1 MLLFKF
7 LLFLLLVQN
16 YPATGKEY
24 ESGLERYE
32 NGQISEALDIWLGA
46 FNTYKDTDDIDPRI
60 GWKFGEV
67 VAEHTMTRL
76 YEVATMI
83 YYWSLTAEGKEVQP
97 FLTEAVLQSQVVF
110 DSFDI
115 NKVEKRSRRD
125 PVGMAGD
132 LLMQWKQMD
141 PTPGTVIN
149 ERLIEHWQRV
159 VHAKKHFNKAK
170 NTIYGTDDRALLY
183 VRFGKPDVIHSG
195 TLELN
200 EAIIKSEISD
210 IIDVSN
216 TFYKK
221 IIKNFYPA
229 DYEIWIYEG
238 LSTRG
243 RIVELFGDNASTL
256 RFERINQVKDFIPA
270 YAFNLTEIGSGGARK
285 RMISPGFI
293 LMHNYLRQFFT
304 YDVVFEDLFRTLN
317 YRMMEIES
325 KNHQLGGSMNRIDG
339 GQGWLNAVT
348 YEKVGEMNQI
358 ISAAP
363 LQHSTAD
370 SSIKDIEVASRT
382 YQFFSENGSPSYY
395 HIMNSYPIPYIADFM
410 SKDKAEDLSR
420 YKIRHTFSVG
430 SEKNMI
436 FEPHMDEPAI
446 PMVSKLMEHPAQSIF
461 KLNTGNAD
469 LTYSFRVELTDI
481 KRSNRLRE
489 NELFPQSLLGHGFT
503 EVTVDKIDDM
513 PTDMMIPDIMIG
525 YVGSEPDWEQDVPFI
540 VALDNKIPGFSNM
553 YMHFQV
559 VNTTLNDD
567 GMSDLQIELSVREGK
582 KLLGLFR
589 KKAQN
594 SIRTSYQASSR
605 IVSGNLEFD
614 LQDRETGEYELVF
627 TVYDLNSGEEAT
639 KVIPFEIIKTE

>member
-243 RIVELFGDNASTL
+243 RIVEFL
-256 RFERINQVKDFIPA
+256 
-270 YAFNLTEIGSGGARK
+270 Y
-285 RMISPGFI
+285 
-293 LMHNYLRQFFT
+293 
-304 YDVVFEDLFRTLN
+304 
-317 YRMMEIES
+317 
-325 KNHQLGGSMNRIDG
+325 
-339 GQGWLNAVT
+339 
-348 YEKVGEMNQI
+348 
-358 ISAAP
+358 
-363 LQHSTAD
+363 
-370 SSIKDIEVASRT
+370 
-382 YQFFSENGSPSYY
+382 
-395 HIMNSYPIPYIADFM
+395 
-410 SKDKAEDLSR
+410 
-420 YKIRHTFSVG
+420 
-430 SEKNMI
+430 
-436 FEPHMDEPAI
+436 
-446 PMVSKLMEHPAQSIF
+446 
-461 KLNTGNAD
+461 
-469 LTYSFRVELTDI
+469 
-481 KRSNRLRE
+481 
-489 NELFPQSLLGHGFT
+489 
-503 EVTVDKIDDM
+503 
-513 PTDMMIPDIMIG
+513 
-525 YVGSEPDWEQDVPFI
+525 
-540 VALDNKIPGFSNM
+540 
-553 YMHFQV
+553 
-559 VNTTLNDD
+559 
-567 GMSDLQIELSVREGK
+567 
-582 KLLGLFR
+582 
-589 KKAQN
+589 
-594 SIRTSYQASSR
+594 
-605 IVSGNLEFD
+605 
-614 LQDRETGEYELVF
+614 
-627 TVYDLNSGEEAT
+627 
-639 KVIPFEIIKTE
+639 